1 MRKERAKERAKEKEI
16 KAYIRTSK
24 VETVLQG
31 LHDIGI
37 DTLTIIDVIALGRGM
52 MDSKHYKYSIEY
64 GDRYSKTAKIEIV
77 CADEDLE
84 NIMEV
89 LRSRA
94 YSD

>member
-1 MRKERAKERAKEKEI
+1 MKAI
-16 KAYIRTSK
+16 KAYIPTSK

-37 DTLTIIDVIALGRGM
+37 DILTTINVMAVGRGK
-52 MDSKHYKYSIEY
+52 MDPKQIDKDLYEYSIKC
-64 GDRYSKTAKIEIV
+64 GDRYSKIAKIEIV
-77 CADEDLE
+77 CTNEDLE
-84 NIMEV
+84 DIMEV

>member
-1 MRKERAKERAKEKEI
+1 MREI
-16 KAYIRTSK
+16 KAYLRTSK

-37 DTLTIIDVIALGRGM
+37 DVLTTINVMAVGRGK
-52 MDSKHYKYSIEY
+52 MDPKQIDKDLYEYSIKC
-64 GDRYSKTAKIEIV
+64 GDRYSKIAKIEIV
-77 CADEDLE
+77 CTNENLED
-84 NIMEV
+84 IMEV